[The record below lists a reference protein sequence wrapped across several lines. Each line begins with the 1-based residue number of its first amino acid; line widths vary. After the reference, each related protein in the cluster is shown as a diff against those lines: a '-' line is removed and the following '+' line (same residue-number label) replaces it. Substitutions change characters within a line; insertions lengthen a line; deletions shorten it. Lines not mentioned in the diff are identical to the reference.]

1 MAESGHPV
9 CGERVYFPTRRG
21 GAKDESKAPRVMLH
35 AAELG
40 LVHPESGE
48 ELRFESPVP
57 ADMRQVLAAL
67 RKRFA

>member
-1 MAESGHPV
+1 
-9 CGERVYFPTRRG
+9 
-21 GAKDESKAPRVMLH
+21 
-35 AAELG
+35 
-40 LVHPESGE
+40 VHPESGE